1 MDTEEQMPKSYED
14 FLLAEDGSFVIWRLT
29 GDSELGAH
37 WEKYRQ
43 SHPEL
48 EQEIQKAIRV
58 ADSIRLNDFAYGESE
73 TLLQNIQCSIAQQ
86 HKRQQWY
93 RWVAVAAMLVL
104 LALPLGYLAL
114 GRWGADQVYQEN
126 LVAKAQ
132 GTDVVLTVGG
142 KSVSVSSADPIVV
155 SKGCVYGRDRM
166 KPLLSGDRCNISVPY
181 GKHVAMLLDDG
192 SQLWVNANTQVEVPT
207 RFGRTARDI
216 RVNGEV
222 YVDVV
227 HQPSRPF
234 TVYTKDMNVA
244 VHGTSFGVSAYHDDS
259 TPSVVLVK
267 GKVTVQSTTGQSVA
281 MSPNEQVRL
290 VGNRMEKRGVDVRSY
305 VSWKDNYLLFDNTP
319 ITEVFQQVGKYYGIV
334 LTAVDSHAMQQNITG
349 KLYLSNRVEGV
360 LDAIA
365 LLTHATYTT
374 RGSKVEF
381 SKRAE
386 RESSTQ

>member
-114 GRWGADQVYQEN
+114 GRWGAGQTYQES
-126 LVAKAQ
+126 LVAKVQ

-142 KSVSVSSADPIVV
+142 KSVSVSSTEPIVV

-166 KPLLSGDRCNISVPY
+166 TPLLSGDRCYISVPY
-181 GKHVAMLLDDG
+181 GKHVTMSLDDG
-192 SQLWVNANTQVEVPT
+192 SQLWVNANTQVEMPT
-207 RFGRTARDI
+207 RYGKTARNI

-234 TVYTKDMNVA
+234 TVYTKDMSVV

-259 TPSVVLVK
+259 VPSVVLVK
-267 GKVTVQSTTGQSVA
+267 GKVTVQSTTGQSVV

-365 LLTHATYTT
+365 LLTHATYIIHN
-374 RGSKVEF
+374 SKVEF
-381 SKRAE
+381 SKRTE
-386 RESSTQ
+386 REPST